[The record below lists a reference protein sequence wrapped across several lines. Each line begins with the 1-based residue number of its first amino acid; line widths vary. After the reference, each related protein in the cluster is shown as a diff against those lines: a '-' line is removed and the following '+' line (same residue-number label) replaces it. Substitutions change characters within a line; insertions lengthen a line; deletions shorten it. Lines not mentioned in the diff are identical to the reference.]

1 VRYKLT
7 LKMAR
12 ILTDRAATGGPLA
25 KHAQNGKPNYGFC
38 DWQPS
43 QRYAESKGDAK
54 AQGVM
59 ATPSLSPLMATLT
72 VAIGGG
78 VGAALRYHIG
88 NVVTRMA
95 GPHETFPWGTLAI
108 NVAGSLAMGVLLGWL
123 ARSALAAQTNE
134 TLRLALGVGLL
145 GGFTTFSAFSAE
157 MITLVHR
164 GFLLQALGYGSA
176 SVIAGMAAFLIG
188 LVGAQSAT

>member
-1 VRYKLT
+1 
-7 LKMAR
+7 
-12 ILTDRAATGGPLA
+12 
-25 KHAQNGKPNYGFC
+25 
-38 DWQPS
+38 
-43 QRYAESKGDAK
+43 
-54 AQGVM
+54 
-59 ATPSLSPLMATLT
+59 MATLT

-78 VGAALRYHIG
+78 VGAALRYHTG
-88 NVVTRMA
+88 NAVTRMA

-108 NVAGSLAMGVLLGWL
+108 NVVGSLAMGVLLGWL

-134 TLRLALGVGLL
+134 TLRLALGLGLL

-157 MITLVHR
+157 MVTLVHR